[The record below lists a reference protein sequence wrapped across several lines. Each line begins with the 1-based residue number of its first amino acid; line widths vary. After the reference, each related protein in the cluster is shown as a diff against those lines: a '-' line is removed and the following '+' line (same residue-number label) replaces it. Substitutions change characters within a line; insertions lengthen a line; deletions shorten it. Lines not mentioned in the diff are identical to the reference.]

1 MTRKRYRHP
10 FLAASLCAVFVASPA
25 IAQQMEQ
32 GPVQPHQW
40 PSSIDA
46 SPRIEAW
53 PNAIRLSGADRYQTS
68 LAASLTLRG
77 GGEYPF
83 SSPDSSSAGAGNLGS
98 ANGWWGIGVCPTSV
112 ILVAGDSPADALA
125 ATSLSDPTTNATEPY
140 LERTASSDPLFYPI
154 GGFTRVNTDR
164 APVLVTA
171 SARSGATDI
180 SVATRVAVTDLRA
193 GGCETARQAIIVGG
207 PSAVPVQV
215 ETALLSV
222 GYSEIFRVAGHN
234 RFDTAAKVA
243 WSLGTA
249 AANENVTQCDDPNV
263 GDGAARMGWYANSV
277 IEWRTSAT
285 RCEVLGRTVVLTDGV
300 TGADALAAGWWTS
313 YWQVPVLLHDGTDQ
327 LPQQTAAALQTLDI
341 DNVIVLGGVSRVS
354 ESVVAQAETLASAT
368 VWRVGGDDRYE
379 TSVEMAR
386 RFGGWWPTARGNEFA
401 SSMVCIAA
409 SSGSG
414 QSARGWPDAL
424 GAGSWCGALNG
435 AAANPGA
442 PKRTL
447 YPVTGRYPREAVIPP
462 RPFHDAVPLLLVRA
476 GANSLPTSVAQFLSE
491 AFEPGDVW
499 CSSVRQFEG
508 CATPGFAVV
517 FGGSDVI
524 PDVVVGAVSSA
535 VSGASTGAFLP
546 GDPSLVD
553 PFVTGLTMTPVFEDK
568 QVSLLRFCV
577 DRGTY
582 QGARWI
588 VVGETPS
595 PIVTGLSDVINEGN
609 YHFDRDGIT
618 RSPGIGSPSCIKVD
632 ATSVD
637 PWIRSVSPTGRA
649 SEIQHFSTDLGR
661 RFWLTNPLGRSGPS
675 AHSGAD
681 LTLHDGSATSSTT
694 FVTSGTGVQAVM
706 LGSAADIRTATITV
720 TIDRNGEDPAEFE
733 ATWSMDT
740 MQGTVNGVAAGSAL
754 YSVGVWYLRG
764 RAVTNGGT
772 WTGGSG
778 IGGFSVDIAVN
789 SEGFANDSAIWNID
803 SFGLS

>member
-1 MTRKRYRHP
+1 MIRKSCWRS
-10 FLAASLCAVFVASPA
+10 FLVASLLVVCVASPVV
-25 IAQQMEQ
+25 AQQTES
-32 GPVQPHQW
+32 GAVQPDQW
-40 PSSIDA
+40 PSSVQA
-46 SPRIEAW
+46 SPRLEAW
-53 PNAIRLSGADRYQTS
+53 PNAVRLFGADRYQTS
-68 LAASLTLRG
+68 LTTSLTLRG

-83 SSPDSSSAGAGNLGS
+83 SSPDSSSGGAGNLAL

-180 SVATRVAVTDLRA
+180 SVATRIAVTDLRT
-193 GGCETARQAIIVGG
+193 GGCATARQAIIVGG
-207 PSAVPVQV
+207 PSAVPIQV

-222 GYSEIFRVAGHN
+222 GYSEIFRIAGLN

-249 AANENVTQCDDPNV
+249 PADANVAQCSDPDT
-263 GDGAARMGWYANSV
+263 GDGAAQMGWYANSV
-277 IEWRTSAT
+277 IEWRTSASS
-285 RCEVLGRTVVLTDGV
+285 CEVLSRTVVLTDGV

-313 YWQVPVLLHDGTDQ
+313 FWQVPVLLHDGSDQ

-341 DNVIVLGGVSRVS
+341 DNVIVLGGVLRVS
-354 ESVVAQAETLASAT
+354 DSAADQAGTLASAT
-368 VWRVGGDDRYE
+368 VHRVAGADRYE

-414 QSARGWPDAL
+414 ESARGWPDAL

-435 AAANPGA
+435 AAANAGA

-447 YPVTGRYPREAVIPP
+447 YPVTGRYPREAVVPP

-476 GANSLPTSVAQFLSE
+476 GAKSLPTPVARFLSD
-491 AFEPGDVW
+491 AFEPGDLW

-508 CATPGFAVV
+508 CVTPGFAVV
-517 FGGSDVI
+517 FGGPDVI

-535 VSGASTGAFLP
+535 VSGSSTGAFLP
-546 GDPSLVD
+546 GDPLLVD
-553 PFVTGLTMTPVFEDK
+553 PFVTGLSMTPVFQDE
-568 QVSLLRFCV
+568 QASPLRFCL
-577 DRGTY
+577 DRGAY

-595 PIVTGLSDVINEGN
+595 PVVMGLVDVIDEES
-609 YHFDRDGIT
+609 YHFDRDGVT
-618 RSPGIGSPSCIKVD
+618 RSPGVGSPNCIKID
-632 ATSVD
+632 AQSVD
-637 PWIRSVSPTGRA
+637 PWIRTVSPTGRA
-649 SEIQHFSTDLGR
+649 SEIQNFPAELSQ
-661 RFWLTNPLGRSGPS
+661 RFWLTNPIGRSGPS
-675 AHSGAD
+675 AHSGVD
-681 LTLHDGSATSSTT
+681 LTLYDGSATSSVT

-720 TIDRNGEDPAEFE
+720 TIDRNGQDPAEFN
-733 ATWSMDT
+733 ATWSVDT
-740 MQGTVNGVAAGSAL
+740 LQGTVNGVATGSAL
-754 YSVGVWYLRG
+754 YSTGVWHLRG
-764 RAVTNGGT
+764 RSVTNGGT
-772 WTGGSG
+772 WTGASG
-778 IGGFSVDIAVN
+778 VGGFLVDIAVN
-789 SEGFANDSAIWNID
+789 SEGFANDSAVWNVD